1 MASTGADRRGV
12 GKVCLLTG
20 GSAGLGRAA
29 AFRLAAEGFHLFL
42 ACRNEAKTAA
52 LIAEI
57 KAATPD
63 ATVEFLPLDLDS
75 LASTRRCAERFLARN
90 LPLHLLVANAGL
102 GITGLTEDGFE
113 RQFQVNYLG
122 HFLLVALLLDRL
134 RTTAADAKASSPS
147 DPVRIVLV
155 SSIAYGL
162 VGDVNYDD
170 ARRAAGWGRSFFR
183 MASSKLAMM
192 WHMLELV
199 RRLEGERVVVIAINP
214 GPVATDFPASAQF
227 SRIFQWLIKKL
238 AMTPDAAV
246 KNIVDPAILPAYGSA
261 TGVYY
266 DQLHLTAL
274 NAVGSDRERA
284 RKLWIQSE
292 IWTGLQ

>member
-1 MASTGADRRGV
+1 MAQRRGA
-12 GKVCLLTG
+12 GKVCQLTG

-42 ACRNEAKTAA
+42 ACRNESKTAA

-57 KAATPD
+57 RAATPG

-75 LASTRRCAERFLARN
+75 LASTRRCAELFLARN

-102 GITGLTEDGFE
+102 GLTGVTEDGFE

-134 RTTAADAKASSPS
+134 RTTASATASQT

-155 SSIAYGL
+155 SSSAYAL

-170 ARRAAGWGRSFFR
+170 TRHAAGWGRSFFR
-183 MASSKLAMM
+183 YASSKLAMM
-192 WHMLELV
+192 WHLTELAD
-199 RRLEGERVVVIAINP
+199 RLAGTGVVVLAVNP
-214 GPVATDFPASAQF
+214 GPVLTDFQASAQWPSLLTRLF
-227 SRIFQWLIKKL
+227 GAF
-238 AMTPDAAV
+238 APTAEAAA
-246 KNIVDPAILPAYGSA
+246 KTIVDPAILPEYAA
-261 TGVYY
+261 TSGAYY
-266 DQLHLTAL
+266 DQNQLTAL
-274 NAVGSDRERA
+274 NASGSDRERA
-284 RKLWIQSE
+284 RKLWAQSE
-292 IWTGLQ
+292 IWTGLKQ